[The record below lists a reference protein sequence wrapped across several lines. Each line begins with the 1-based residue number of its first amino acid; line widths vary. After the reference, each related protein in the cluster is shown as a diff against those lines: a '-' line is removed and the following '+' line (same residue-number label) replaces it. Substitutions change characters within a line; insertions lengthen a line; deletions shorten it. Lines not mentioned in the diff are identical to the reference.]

1 MARIDTN
8 LDDLQSGVDACSRA
22 ADAFRFDAAR
32 LVGLASQIKNASVI
46 DSLVRCAAQMKACAR
61 NQRDALRELRASIA
75 RLQHE
80 TRRSHRTVRPP
91 ALASGADG
99 QRRYA
104 RRRSRPAKDL
114 TVAPGPRQVK
124 RCLIC
129 GGAAIDSR
137 THGRVVTTMCRSCFA
152 VLLFEFDPPDRP
164 DIRARIERLD
174 DGADHTN

>member
-1 MARIDTN
+1 MDRIDAN
-8 LDDLQSGVDACSRA
+8 LNDLQSGVDACSRA

-32 LVGLASQIKNASVI
+32 LVGLARRIKNAPVI

-61 NQRDALRELRASIA
+61 YQRGALRELRASIA

-91 ALASGADG
+91 PRASAADG
-99 QRRYA
+99 LRRYA
-104 RRRSRPAKDL
+104 RRRSRPAKDI
-114 TVAPGPRQVK
+114 TASPGPRQVN

-137 THGRVVTTMCRSCFA
+137 TNGRVVTTMCRECSA
-152 VLLFEFDPPDRP
+152 VLLVEFDPPDRP